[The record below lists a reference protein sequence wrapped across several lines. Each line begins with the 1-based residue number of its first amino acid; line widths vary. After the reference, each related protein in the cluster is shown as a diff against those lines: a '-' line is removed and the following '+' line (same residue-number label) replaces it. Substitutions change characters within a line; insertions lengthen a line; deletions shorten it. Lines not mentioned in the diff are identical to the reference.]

1 MAPFRILIASLA
13 FTQVFAQSTARPP
26 TPRCTSTWEAG
37 CACYGAGGGHG
48 VWSCGNSMDTCTA
61 AGGVAHYAPGYVSSR
76 SQCCMCAAGC
86 TNEKGTD
93 CDNTF
98 RKTATI
104 NASPYMPMGA
114 LVGIIVGAVVGV
126 ALIAFLVYKFIL
138 KKKATTTKGA
148 PDDGVT
154 TTA

>member
-1 MAPFRILIASLA
+1 MAP
-13 FTQVFAQSTARPP
+13 
-26 TPRCTSTWEAG
+26 EAG
-37 CACYGAGGGHG
+37 MECGRAAIPWTLALLRVESVSPACRLDFVACAAALCAPVLTLTLTCRIARLLGA
-48 VWSCGNSMDTCTA
+48 
-61 AGGVAHYAPGYVSSR
+61 AHYAPGYVSSR

-104 NASPYMPMGA
+104 NASPYMPVGA

-138 KKKATTTKGA
+138 KKKAIATSKGA